1 MQCPK
6 CRAAMPN
13 GAKYCT
19 ECGAKLPV
27 QPDSVP
33 NVPQLTVQEAPAA
46 SARPVVTDAPPTAA
60 QGPRLAPQDAP
71 VKMKWFKFL
80 IYFALWAGGILSIL
94 SSFNYLTGTILG
106 VDSDAE
112 LIYAYYP
119 LLRAL
124 HMFCGLECIAYGAF
138 VIYTRYRL
146 AQFRRNGP
154 ACLYAL
160 YVSQFAVLL
169 LVQCVT
175 SLILGEWV
183 EGYSFLGNA
192 LSYGIFLAI
201 NVSYFRKRKYLFIN

>member
-71 VKMKWFKFL
+71 VKMKWYKFL
-80 IYFALWAGGILSIL
+80 TSFALWAAALINLYQVYEFS
-94 SSFNYLTGTILG
+94 
-106 VDSDAE
+106 SDAFSGDFE
-112 LIYAYYP
+112 LIYSYLP
-119 LLRAL
+119 LLKVLNITVTVYLLGYA
-124 HMFCGLECIAYGAF
+124 AF
-138 VIYTRYRL
+138 AIYTRYRL
-146 AQFRRNGP
+146 VQYRKNGP
-154 ACLYAL
+154 SCLYAL
-160 YVSQFAVLL
+160 YISQFAATLIYYLL
-169 LVQCVT
+169 YRL
-175 SLILGEWV
+175 LLGEWISLSATDV
-183 EGYSFLGNA
+183 LDDFAGSIVMLVGN
-192 LSYGIFLAI
+192 
-201 NVSYFRKRKYLFIN
+201 VRYFRKRKHLFVN